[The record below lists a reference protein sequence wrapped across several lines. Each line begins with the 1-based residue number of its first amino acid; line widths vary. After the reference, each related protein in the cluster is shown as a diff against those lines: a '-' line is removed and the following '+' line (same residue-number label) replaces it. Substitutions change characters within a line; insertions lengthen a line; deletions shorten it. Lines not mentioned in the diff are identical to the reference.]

1 MLLEVAW
8 AEGSEGR
15 EFRKQVE
22 KSIDSLH
29 KYIIITISP
38 LRFEKL
44 TAFWIFIFFI
54 KQLQF
59 EIVDYLPWESPPLVK
74 TAMPLPA

>member
-44 TAFWIFIFFI
+44 TTFWIFIFFI